1 MLPKVHLILHSRMSG
16 SEWWNHNGYPSHKKL
31 FLHCSSMYS
40 HLFLISSASI
50 RSLPFLYF
58 IVPIFARKLPL
69 VSPIFLKRALIF
81 ASYWLYFLHCSHKK
95 AFLSLLGI
103 LWNSAFSWVYLS
115 LYPLP
120 FTTLFSQLFARPPQM
135 TNFAFLHFFFG
146 GLVLITA
153 SCTILWTSFHSSSG
167 ILFTRFNP
175 LNLFVSSTV

>member
-1 MLPKVHLILHSRMSG
+1 
-16 SEWWNHNGYPSHKKL
+16 
-31 FLHCSSMYS
+31 MYS

-69 VSPIFLKRALIF
+69 VSPIFLKRALVF

-115 LYPLP
+115 LSPLP
-120 FTTLFSQLFARPPQM
+120 FTSLLSSAICKISSD
-135 TNFAFLHFFFG
+135 NHVAFLHFFFFG
-146 GLVLITA
+146 MVLITA
-153 SCTILWTSFHSSSG
+153 SCSVLQTFLHSSLGLSDL
-167 ILFTRFNP
+167 IP
-175 LNLFVSSTV
+175 